1 MKKTVGIALIT
12 LGLTSCG
19 STNYLPCPAYG
30 SNTNHETEGIHENLT
45 EEEYNELVDLGSL
58 SAHGQENDYYYEL
71 DCENCDETD

>member
-30 SNTNHETEGIHENLT
+30 SNTNEKLT
-45 EEEYNELVDLGSL
+45 EAE
-58 SAHGQENDYYYEL
+58 YYEVVASIYAP
-71 DCENCDETD
+71 DCENCDEID